1 MWPVIVFVQILQ
13 FCYTSGNLK
22 DLINFCRTT
31 YLEEVFRSQ
40 NIIWREIIK
49 MNRKITAAIVLIIFV
64 SLSSFVLA
72 AEKPIEIYINE
83 VEVDSDVPPVIL
95 NGRTLVPI
103 RVISENLGAKV
114 HWDNK
119 NRTVKVIADSINV
132 LLKIDSKKA
141 SVNNQEV
148 LLDVPA
154 KIIKDRTM
162 IPLRFVGEA
171 LGADVEW
178 NNDRR
183 CVVINKT
190 DNGNDVNSNVNIS
203 DLSYEVIN
211 DRPSIVI
218 KGDGALKYEQEKST
232 DWSKL
237 VIDIYADNNL
247 KNNAIYVDSDIVR
260 KAVIGTFKTDPLI
273 SRIVVELKQDVPYQ
287 IYQTDSEKNIII
299 SFNTLNNTAKNTLK
313 NITIEDKGSELS
325 VNLKTSKSSD
335 INYFLLSN
343 PDRFVVDINDTVIDV
358 VAPKVS
364 TNRYFEDLRVGQFS
378 NDPDVVRVVFD
389 LKKGVRY
396 KLHKEDN
403 EIKILFSEVS
413 NEGKLIVI
421 DPGHGGSD
429 PGTVAGMAYEKD
441 FNLDI
446 AIRLKKLLEDKN
458 INVLMTRE
466 DDVYVG
472 TYARP
477 IMANEA
483 GADLFISI
491 HNNSCGNP
499 SVSGT
504 ETLCYPDPKKR
515 AFALEI
521 QKAVVKE
528 LGLPDRGLVEKPG
541 YIVTREAKMPAAL
554 VEVAFM
560 SNSNDLSLLKTEEF
574 RQKAAQGIFNGIMN
588 YLN

>member
-1 MWPVIVFVQILQ
+1 
-13 FCYTSGNLK
+13 
-22 DLINFCRTT
+22 
-31 YLEEVFRSQ
+31 
-40 NIIWREIIK
+40 

-72 AEKPIEIYINE
+72 AERPIEIYINE

-171 LGADVEW
+171 IGADVEW

-190 DNGNDVNSNVNIS
+190 DDGQDVNSNVNII
-203 DLSYEVIN
+203 DFSYEVLN
-211 DRPSIVI
+211 GKPSIVI
-218 KGDGALKYEQEKST
+218 KGDGVLKYKQENSA

-237 VIDIYADNNL
+237 VIDISADNNT
-247 KNNAIYVDSDIVR
+247 KNNAIYINSDILK
-260 KAVIGTFKTDPLI
+260 KAIIGTFKTDPLI

>member
-1 MWPVIVFVQILQ
+1 
-13 FCYTSGNLK
+13 
-22 DLINFCRTT
+22 
-31 YLEEVFRSQ
+31 
-40 NIIWREIIK
+40 

>member
-1 MWPVIVFVQILQ
+1 
-13 FCYTSGNLK
+13 
-22 DLINFCRTT
+22 
-31 YLEEVFRSQ
+31 
-40 NIIWREIIK
+40 

-313 NITIEDKGSELS
+313 NITIEDKGSEIS

>member
-1 MWPVIVFVQILQ
+1 
-13 FCYTSGNLK
+13 
-22 DLINFCRTT
+22 
-31 YLEEVFRSQ
+31 
-40 NIIWREIIK
+40 

-429 PGTVAGMAYEKD
+429 PGTVAGTAYEKD

>member
-1 MWPVIVFVQILQ
+1 
-13 FCYTSGNLK
+13 
-22 DLINFCRTT
+22 
-31 YLEEVFRSQ
+31 
-40 NIIWREIIK
+40 

-72 AEKPIEIYINE
+72 AERPIEIYINE

-190 DNGNDVNSNVNIS
+190 DNGNDVNSSVNIS

-313 NITIEDKGSELS
+313 NITIEDKGSELN

-343 PDRFVVDINDTVIDV
+343 PDRFVVDINDTVLDV
-358 VAPKVS
+358 IAPKVS
-364 TNRYFEDLRVGQFS
+364 TNRYFEDIRVGQFS

-429 PGTVAGMAYEKD
+429 PGTVAGTAYEKD

-446 AIRLKKLLEDKN
+446 AIRLKKLLEDKD

-560 SNSNDLSLLKTEEF
+560 SNNNDLSLLKTEEF